1 MAMVM
6 QQLFGKINDIKLKAE
21 QSETMVRDI
30 CGDIKSLD
38 FAKRHL
44 TTTITALKRIHMLGM
59 QRPSLAYGTLMVD

>member
-1 MAMVM
+1 MCSGANVRVG
-6 QQLFGKINDIKLKAE
+6 LDNWLTDGDGDAA
-21 QSETMVRDI
+21 TVWRDI

-59 QRPSLAYGTLMVD
+59 QRPSLAYGTLIID